1 MIDLDGLEKE
11 NINDQIDNTLD
22 NTPAT
27 SEETGK
33 SLTLDN
39 TELNSLGS
47 ENSTTTDDYYNK
59 YKLPESATISINDI
73 SKGSNIKIPENY
85 ETRINP
91 NDPRYTQIYLN
102 GYWYDINV
110 LPNSIVLD
118 NGVVP
123 TEKIEP
129 TEELDSEELNKK
141 GDAAKYDKGKLQITL
156 MPTEIIRAVT
166 EVRMF
171 GAKKYKPANWIN
183 VSKRRYKDA
192 LLRHILEYIDNEDAV
207 DSESGLPALWHAA
220 CNIAFLIDM
229 HRKDWDKRKEQIEKN
244 FSDMN

>member
-1 MIDLDGLEKE
+1 MVDFNSFEKE
-11 NINDQIDNTLD
+11 NINNQIDNILD
-22 NTPAT
+22 DTPAT

-39 TELNSLGS
+39 IEISSTSS
-47 ENSTTTDDYYNK
+47 ENSATDDYYNK
-59 YKLPESATISINDI
+59 YKLSESATINTNNETTGSDI
-73 SKGSNIKIPENY
+73 RIPENY
-85 ETRINP
+85 ETRVNP
-91 NDPRYTQIYLN
+91 NDPRYTQMYIN

-118 NGVVP
+118 NGTVS
-123 TEKIEP
+123 TEK
-129 TEELDSEELNKK
+129 TELIKHDSEELNKK

-156 MPTEIIRAVT
+156 MPTEIIRAIT

-244 FSDMN
+244 FADMEK

>member
-1 MIDLDGLEKE
+1 MVVLDGFEKE
-11 NINDQIDNTLD
+11 NINNQIDNTLD
-22 NTPAT
+22 DTPAT

-39 TELNSLGS
+39 TEISSTSNKNSVT
-47 ENSTTTDDYYNK
+47 ENYYNK
-59 YKLPESATISINDI
+59 YKLPESATISINNETSRSDI
-73 SKGSNIKIPENY
+73 RIPENY
-85 ETRINP
+85 ETRVNP
-91 NDPRYTQIYLN
+91 NDPRYTQIYVN
-102 GYWYDINV
+102 GYWYNMNI
-110 LPNSIVLD
+110 LPDSIILD
-118 NGVVP
+118 NGTVP
-123 TEKIEP
+123 TEK
-129 TEELDSEELNKK
+129 TEFIKHDLEGLNEK

-156 MPTEIIRAVT
+156 IPTEIIRAIT